1 MDVVLIIISRC
12 IWIYTIIM
20 FLRVLMSWVPMFTNR
35 PLDPYNPV
43 VRVLLAATEPVLSPL
58 RRYLTFG
65 MMDLSPMAAI
75 FGLFILSRVI
85 QGLAA

>member
-85 QGLAA
+85 EGLAA

>member
-1 MDVVLIIISRC
+1 MDVVLEIVGRC
-12 IWIYTIIM
+12 IQLYMIVM

-75 FGLFILSRVI
+75 FALYILSSVI
-85 QGLAA
+85 RGAAV